1 MYTPVLHFDDINGRP
16 LVGGKL
22 YTYQANSSTPAPT
35 YRDKSGTLLNENP
48 ISLDERGECEVW
60 LVDGLRYKMVLVDPI
75 GTQVWEADDVSSSG
89 SGSSSLR
96 RINIFS
102 SDHSVDVEENYV
114 SQTDSFN
121 VDLGVKYENLPDKP
135 TIPPEPV
142 QPDWNQTNSQALDFI
157 KNKPDI
163 HGSCLLTPGSEP
175 QIFDG
180 TDVTL
185 RYVWS
190 SGTPTAVTGDKI
202 RLATAEGQ
210 TNYRVEVAALGAY
223 RVEAIFYVRWDGTP
237 VNKIGNFYGFRI
249 DFSRNFNYTLGRLS
263 NVIEI
268 PYNQQPYY
276 GFGFPMPASK
286 IDAPNGLKYAIQLMV
301 EYLGPIPEAT

>member
-1 MYTPVLHFDDINGRP
+1 MSLSRMYTPVLHFDDINGRP

-22 YTYQANSSTPAPT
+22 YTYEANSSTPAPT

-60 LVDGLRYKMVLVDPI
+60 LVDGLRYKIVLVDSI
-75 GTQVWEADDVSSSG
+75 GTRIWEADDVSSSG
-89 SGSSSLR
+89 SGSSSLQ

-102 SDHSVDVEENYV
+102 SDHSVDVVESYV

-135 TIPPEPV
+135 
-142 QPDWNQTNSQALDFI
+142 
-157 KNKPDI
+157 DI
-163 HGSCLLTPGSEP
+163 HGSCLLTPVSEW
-175 QIFDG
+175 QTLNG
-180 TDVTL
+180 TDTVL

-190 SGTPTAVTGDKI
+190 SGAPTAVTGDKI

-223 RVEAIFYVRWDGTP
+223 RIDGIIHVKWDGTP
-237 VNKIGNFYGFRI
+237 VNKTGSIYGFAV
-249 DFSRNFNYTLGRLS
+249 DFSRNFNVILGRQS
-263 NVIEI
+263 QVIEI

-276 GFGFPMPASK
+276 GFGFQVPASY
-286 IDAPNGLKYAIQLMV
+286 IDAPNGVKFAIQLLV
-301 EYLGPIPEAT
+301 EYLGPVPEAT